1 MLVGSFCLRLCLCL
15 KSPLSLSGFALL
27 LPCALVQLWG
37 FEAVKEEKKKQ
48 NIIKSGRRQHP
59 QRKVINFVINAFSL
73 IGVIISLIWFC

>member
-48 NIIKSGRRQHP
+48 KYNKKWAQTTPTKES
-59 QRKVINFVINAFSL
+59 N
-73 IGVIISLIWFC
+73 